1 MQALV
6 STSGTAIPGE
16 SDTILAATLGQ
27 PATLAQNGP
36 MASYS
41 SSRLD
46 ELHPTHQP
54 SVHEGGR
61 SSRAAPSSAT
71 STPSYQSPNFSK
83 PALKTAAQAP
93 KLQVGTRKP
102 SPLQHSDS
110 VNTAHTNNNQF
121 SPLSPAG
128 RSPRERLEALLA
140 SESSISSKPGAVPA
154 HKYTERS
161 TASHS
166 HASLARKISSP
177 ALLNSPPTS
186 PPPQTML
193 PSRPEPRPVMAR
205 NNSMDSEVSSV
216 SSKTNEPLRSPQHR
230 QAQELS
236 SSGPT
241 DAAGLIAAAGSA
253 EAALLKLWKEKQN
266 ADSHNAQLWR
276 LVEKQR
282 AMILGL
288 NKDLEKAVKD
298 RDRYRKKL
306 KELTQ
311 NASGATS
318 VHRTDSA
325 LDRQEKDNAEA
336 MVTSPAR
343 SLPVEKR
350 ADAGQP
356 AVQSPTEALMAPL
369 RRQTTD
375 TISLA
380 ESTGDVTSIE
390 PSPVTSTS
398 RAMVSPDN
406 HPTTTTPLDSPQ
418 EAQMEF
424 EKDMAKFPVPASNIP
439 MTSPKPPLSP
449 PFTPP
454 SAGATVATAAGPTVS
469 ITEATPMLDAGKF
482 SPRSSKLM
490 RKGAPAPLNLSQ
502 PTRTAPL
509 PPNDATAGDASART
523 LVEPEMSPEM
533 DQVERGRRRTRED
546 DDRIREA
553 YVVAQEEA
561 RSLSMKNKSGKSKSK
576 SKGPAEQPQILEP
589 NMATT
594 PSPRGT
600 AGLPPSPRPTQ
611 VTPNMASLL
620 SPAGSDS
627 SMGSMAAH
635 RSNISTPLLSP
646 GLPMSP
652 RPGDRPPMHAPSP
665 RFPKQ
670 MMFPPSG
677 QQASTS
683 SQLGVTEDEDR
694 YSAMSPSALP
704 APLFAK
710 PPSQGLPPSP
720 KLLPQGLPPSPK
732 IQLMKE
738 VDTDSP
744 TSSQNQSIP
753 TTPGSPLPANVFKGL
768 MSDQYPNLLLPPNAL
783 PLIDV
788 KVFSSRLRPS
798 RHSLLLANPM
808 EEDPVFL
815 LGIYSRSSGKQL
827 WRVEK
832 TIHSLPVLHQ
842 GVKAACDFDG
852 KLPEKHLFSGHAPAK
867 IDARRAALNAYFDL
881 LLDTELS
888 EKAALAVC
896 EFFSSNVMSAE
907 EEPAPKPNRLAVPGM
922 AAKVEQSVPSH
933 KEGYLT
939 KRGKNFGG
947 WKARYFV
954 LDGPELKYYDAQNG
968 PQIGVIKLNK
978 AQIGKQSQATSHDAA
993 GREEEADNQ
1002 YRHAFLVLEP
1012 KRKDSSSLVRHVLCA
1027 ESDEER
1033 DAWVAALLRWVEK
1046 KDGKAGSQPSTND
1059 AARMSRM
1066 HDPTTPNPKRRA
1078 PSRPERN
1085 DSFGKDADMGD
1096 VEHGEQLVQGTSYED
1111 TVAGEPPMQGTTA
1124 SSYGGSRGMASP
1136 PLNGSFGGMLA
1147 PQQNTARN
1155 PMLISGPSNG
1165 SVIQN
1170 TENWG
1175 MKTPVKEKKR
1185 SIFGFHRARTPSDT
1199 TSGQSST
1206 SSSILAPDRRA
1217 PPLRPV
1223 FGMPLA
1229 EAIESAPPI
1238 GVDVHLPAVVYRCIE
1253 YLEAQGAAKEEGIFR
1268 LSGSQTV
1275 IKGLRE
1281 RFNNEGD
1288 VRLLDGNYYDVHAV
1302 ASLLKLYLRELPSS
1316 VLTRDLH
1323 LDFLKSLEIEEREK
1337 KIAAVNVLVHMLPRA
1352 NLELLSN
1359 LCSYLADI
1367 ANASDINKMNVRNGE
1382 WLPDRLSFIN

>member
-6 STSGTAIPGE
+6 SISGTTILGE
-16 SDTILAATLGQ
+16 SDTTLAATLGQ
-27 PATLAQNGP
+27 PAMLAQNGP
-36 MASYS
+36 MASNS
-41 SSRLD
+41 SATSD
-46 ELHPTHQP
+46 EFSPTLQH

-71 STPSYQSPNFSK
+71 LFLSYQSPNLSK
-83 PALKTAAQAP
+83 PALKSSAQAP
-93 KLQVGTRKP
+93 KIQVGTRKS
-102 SPLQHSDS
+102 SPLQQSDS
-110 VNTAHTNNNQF
+110 AETVKTNINSF

-140 SESSISSKPGAVPA
+140 SESSISSRSSAGLPY
-154 HKYTERS
+154 KYTESSS
-161 TASHS
+161 TIQP
-166 HASLARKISSP
+166 HAAVLRNVSAPLLAT
-177 ALLNSPPTS
+177 SPPTS
-186 PPPQTML
+186 PPPQSML
-193 PSRPEPRPVMAR
+193 PSRLDSRPAMAR
-205 NNSMDSEVSSV
+205 NNSIDSEVSSV
-216 SSKTNEPLRSPQHR
+216 SSKMNEPLRSPTHNK
-230 QAQELS
+230 ALE
-236 SSGPT
+236 SGPSAPA
-241 DAAGLIAAAGSA
+241 DVAGLITAAGSA
-253 EAALLKLWKEKQN
+253 EAALFKLWKEKQG

-306 KELTQ
+306 KEVTQ
-311 NASGATS
+311 NASGATA

-325 LDRQEKDNAEA
+325 LDRQEK
-336 MVTSPAR
+336 
-343 SLPVEKR
+343 EKPG
-350 ADAGQP
+350 AAII
-356 AVQSPTEALMAPL
+356 SPTERPAAEARPEVVSPVVRSPTDGLMAPL
-369 RRQTTD
+369 RRQATD
-375 TISLA
+375 TISLP
-380 ESTGDVTSIE
+380 ESTSEVTSIE
-390 PSPVTSTS
+390 PYPVTSTTQ
-398 RAMVSPDN
+398 VLTSPRDN
-406 HPTTTTPLDSPQ
+406 IVGTPLDSPENSQ
-418 EAQMEF
+418 GEF
-424 EKDMAKFPVPASNIP
+424 EKDMDKFPVPASNNPIP
-439 MTSPKPPLSP
+439 SPKPPLSP

-454 SAGATVATAAGPTVS
+454 SAGPTVS
-469 ITEATPMLDAGKF
+469 VTEPTPMLDSGKF

-490 RKGAPAPLNLSQ
+490 RKGAPAPLNLAQ
-502 PTRTAPL
+502 PTRSAPL
-509 PPNDATAGDASART
+509 PPSEMTAGDASART
-523 LVEPEMSPEM
+523 LVEPEMSPE
-533 DQVERGRRRTRED
+533 VEAIERGRRRTRED

-561 RSLSMKNKSGKSKSK
+561 RSLSKKSKSGKSKSK
-576 SKGPAEQPQILEP
+576 SKGPSEQPQIQEP

-594 PSPRGT
+594 PSPRATG
-600 AGLPPSPRPTQ
+600 GLPPSPRPTQ
-611 VTPNMASLL
+611 VTPQLSNML
-620 SPAGSDS
+620 SPAGSES

-635 RSNISTPLLSP
+635 RSNIPTPLLSP

-652 RPGDRPPMHAPSP
+652 RPGDRPMHAPSP

-670 MMFPPSG
+670 MVFPTPG
-677 QQASTS
+677 QQASPS
-683 SQLGVTEDEDR
+683 SHLGVSEDEDR

-710 PPSQGLPPSP
+710 APSQGLPPSP
-720 KLLPQGLPPSPK
+720 KLPPQGLPPSPK
-732 IQLMKE
+732 ILLDRE
-738 VDTDSP
+738 VGTDSP
-744 TSSQNQSIP
+744 TSSQSHSIP

-768 MSDQYPNLLLPPNAL
+768 MSEQYPNLLLPPNAL

-842 GVKAACDFDG
+842 GVRSACDFDG

-907 EEPAPKPNRLAVPGM
+907 EEPAPKPTRLTVPGM
-922 AAKVEQSVPSH
+922 APPVATSVPSH

-954 LDGPELKYYDAQNG
+954 LDGPELKYYDTQNG
-968 PQIGVIKLNK
+968 PQIGVIKLYK
-978 AQIGKQSQATSHDAA
+978 AQIGKQSQAASHDAT
-993 GREEEADNQ
+993 GKEEEADNQ

-1033 DAWVAALLRWVEK
+1033 DAWVAALLKWVEK
-1046 KDGKAGSQPSTND
+1046 KDGKAGSQSD
-1059 AARMSRM
+1059 ARMSRM
-1066 HDPTTPNPKRRA
+1066 HDPVTPKPKRRA
-1078 PSRPERN
+1078 PSRPERG
-1085 DSFGKDADMGD
+1085 DEFGKEADIGD
-1096 VEHGEQLVQGTSYED
+1096 VEHGEQLVQGTNYED
-1111 TVAGEPPMQGTTA
+1111 TVAGELPIQGTTA

-1136 PLNGSFGGMLA
+1136 PLTGNFNGMLA
-1147 PQQNTARN
+1147 PPQNNARN
-1155 PMLISGPSNG
+1155 TMLISGPSNG

-1206 SSSILAPDRRA
+1206 SSSILAADRRA
-1217 PPLRPV
+1217 PLLRPV

-1229 EAIESAPPI
+1229 EAVDSAPPH

-1281 RFNNEGD
+1281 RFNNDGD
-1288 VRLLDGNYYDVHAV
+1288 VRLLDGSYYDVHAV

-1316 VLTRDLH
+1316 VLTRDFH
-1323 LDFLKSLEIEEREK
+1323 LDFLKSLEIEDRDR
-1337 KIAAVNVLVHMLPRA
+1337 KISAINVLVHLLPRA
-1352 NLELLSN
+1352 NFELLSN

-1367 ANASDINKMNVRNGE
+1367 ANASDINKMNVRNGKFTTY
-1382 WLPDRLSFIN
+1382 P